1 VDIKHEPL
9 ANVRM
14 AYINKDPG
22 RIICLIWGSSNILRY
37 VTTSTAEEK
46 SSMSSNAIGIIGTN
60 K

>member
-1 VDIKHEPL
+1 MDIRCEAL

-22 RIICLIWGSSNILRY
+22 RIICLIWGSESVLRY
-37 VTTSTAEEK
+37 VTASTAEEK
-46 SSMSSNAIGIIGTN
+46 SPIVEFIGIIETD